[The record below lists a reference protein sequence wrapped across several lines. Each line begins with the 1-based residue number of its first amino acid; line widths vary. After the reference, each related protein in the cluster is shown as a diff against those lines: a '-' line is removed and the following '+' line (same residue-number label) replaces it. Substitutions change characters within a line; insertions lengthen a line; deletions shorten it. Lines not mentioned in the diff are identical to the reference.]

1 MSIVKYRR
9 RIMNRAQLVN
19 KLSQRMNVSKNIG
32 ELYFTSFLDSII
44 QNIYLDGRLAIRGF
58 GSFKVNEYKRRI
70 TKKPITGELIKLPI
84 RRKVSFHPGQEL
96 RKKINS
102 EKLDE
107 DNNKIFNNHI
117 QTSEIL

>member
-1 MSIVKYRR
+1 
-9 RIMNRAQLVN
+9 MNRAQLVN
-19 KLSQRMNVSKNIG
+19 KLSQRMNISKKVG
-32 ELYFTSFLDSII
+32 DLYFTSFLDSIM
-44 QNIYLDGRLAIRGF
+44 QNIYIDGRVAIRGF
-58 GSFKVNEYKRRI
+58 GSFKINEYKSRI

-107 DNNKIFNNHI
+107 ENTKIFKNHI